1 MRVPSK
7 TGVAQPCVRQA
18 PRATAR
24 LASVLQ
30 ICAQDDAGGNA
41 MTTHLRFW
49 TPALLLATLAACAV
63 SPTGRRQLALVSED
77 SAIVASKE
85 AYAMQIG
92 ELREAGKVLPESSSA
107 ARRVDTITG
116 RLVAQAIAMRPAT
129 ADWEWSIEV
138 IDDPEVVNAWCMAGG
153 RMAVYTGLQKLDPTD
168 DELAQ
173 VLAHEISHALANHTA
188 ERMSVAIAT
197 NAGVALAGVLSED
210 SQAAMSTAGIA
221 AALAIQMPNS
231 RTAESEADEIGIE
244 IAAKAGYNP
253 NAAVSLWQKMAA
265 VSGGGPPQFLSTH
278 PSPANRQQR
287 LAELAPQM
295 MQHYEQAR
303 RNAPSS
309 PVARAAY

>member
-1 MRVPSK
+1 MRS
-7 TGVAQPCVRQA
+7 RN
-18 PRATAR
+18 RFFTA
-24 LASVLQ
+24 
-30 ICAQDDAGGNA
+30 
-41 MTTHLRFW
+41 
-49 TPALLLATLAACAV
+49 ALLAVTLAACAV

-77 SAIVASKE
+77 NAIVASQE

-92 ELREAGKVLPESSSA
+92 ELRDAGKIVAESSRA
-107 ARRVDTITG
+107 AQRVEAITG
-116 RLVAQAIAMRPAT
+116 RLVAQAIEKRPAT

-153 RMAVYTGLQKLDPTD
+153 RMAVYTGLLEKLDPTD

-173 VLAHEISHALANHTA
+173 VLGHEISHALANHTA
-188 ERMSVAIAT
+188 ERMSVALAT
-197 NAGVALAGVLSED
+197 SAGVALAGVLSED
-210 SQAAMSTAGIA
+210 SQRAMSTAAIA

-231 RTAESEADEIGIE
+231 RSAESEADEIGIE
-244 IAAKAGYNP
+244 LAAKAGYDP
-253 NAAVSLWQKMAA
+253 NAAISLWQKMAN

-295 MQHYEQAR
+295 MAYYEQAR

-309 PVARAAY
+309 PVARVGDN